1 MSYSE
6 RSSASQEQAG
16 IMQNWAKQELRSSDL
31 GDARL
36 NRRLM
41 EIVD

>member
-1 MSYSE
+1 
-6 RSSASQEQAG
+6 
-16 IMQNWAKQELRSSDL
+16 MQNWAKQELQTAAL
-31 GDARL
+31 TDARL